1 LPALWVQRALCG
13 KMVAYLGG
21 DWSPMTETL
30 PIPAGKSG
38 FNGLRV
44 LSFESRRSEELA
56 RLIRNY
62 GGNPILAPSMRE
74 VPLKDNHEALHLAS
88 ELIAGRVQVLILLT
102 GGGTRVLLR
111 VVESAGELPR
121 FLEALK
127 SVTTI
132 ARGPKPVAALAE
144 VGLRP
149 SFAVPEPNTWR
160 ELLRTLDEKSEAVPL
175 RGRTVAVQE
184 YGASNQEL
192 LDGLAERGASVMR
205 VPVYDWDLP
214 EDLRPLRQAIERLA
228 GGEVDVVLFTT
239 SVQVRHLM
247 QVAQEMHLGEAVRQ
261 ACSATVVGSIG
272 PVTSDELRHQQFHVD
287 LEPSHPK
294 MGFLVKE
301 LAEQSAGLLSRK
313 RKKRTV

>member
-1 LPALWVQRALCG
+1 MAEEPRTQP
-13 KMVAYLGG
+13 
-21 DWSPMTETL
+21 S
-30 PIPAGKSG
+30 KSSFDG
-38 FNGLRV
+38 RRV

-62 GGNPILAPSMRE
+62 GGDPVVASSMRE
-74 VPLKDNHEALHLAS
+74 VPLQDNREALHLAS

-102 GGGTRVLLR
+102 GVGTRVLLR
-111 VVESAGELPR
+111 VVESAGQLPH

-127 SVTTI
+127 SVATV

-144 VGLRP
+144 IGLRP
-149 SFAVPEPNTWR
+149 SLAAPEPNTWR
-160 ELLRTLDEKSEAVPL
+160 ELLRTLDESSDTVPL
-175 RGRTVAVQE
+175 KDRTVAVQE

-192 LDGLAERGASVMR
+192 LDGLADRGARVMR
-205 VPVYDWDLP
+205 VPVYDWQLP
-214 EDLRPLRQAIERLA
+214 EDVGPLRDAVRRLA
-228 GGEVDVVLFTT
+228 SGEVDVVLFTT

-247 QVAQEMHLGEAVRQ
+247 QIARELHLEEAVRA
-261 ACSATVVGSIG
+261 ACSGIVVGSIG
-272 PVTSDELRHQQFHVD
+272 PVTSEELRRWQFPID

-313 RKKRTV
+313 RRN